1 MSDKDHDWIVTR
13 FIDLNQQIKD
23 ETGIDLLQKS
33 PQALATLCLADVL
46 SGVDASLTGI
56 ASSISYSDFS
66 CRGGD

>member
-46 SGVDASLTGI
+46 LGVDASLTGI

>member
-33 PQALATLCLADVL
+33 PQALATLCHADVL
-46 SGVDASLTGI
+46 SSVSESLDRIENAIGYSG
-56 ASSISYSDFS
+56 SSC
-66 CRGGD
+66 CRGD

>member
-33 PQALATLCLADVL
+33 PQALAMLCLADVL
-46 SGVDASLTGI
+46 SGVDASLTGM
-56 ASSISYSDFS
+56 ASTIGYSGS
-66 CRGGD
+66 SCCRGD